1 LTGCA
6 NPGKGTLPA
15 GGDMTMAD
23 IYKQETGIPSED
35 KTNNDDP
42 HFSLEET
49 RHRMEV
55 LSETTNYR
63 GYTTTS
69 LNQLHHLFKKLNNP
83 EVPLYIYPHLILQ
96 NEEDIPVP
104 GYTTAFF
111 LYQRN
116 QFVLPNE
123 RF

>member
-1 LTGCA
+1 
-6 NPGKGTLPA
+6 
-15 GGDMTMAD
+15 MTMAD
-23 IYKQETGIPSED
+23 IYKQETGITSDD
-35 KTNNDDP
+35 KADNHDR

-49 RHRMEV
+49 RHRVEV
-55 LSETTNYR
+55 SSETTDYR

-83 EVPLYIYPHLILQ
+83 EVPLYVYPHLILQ
-96 NEEDIPVP
+96 NEEDMPVP